1 MIHTLT
7 QNLTPSGPLCFT
19 LNVNKATLYWEKTL
33 LIRKNKSGAVSPLYG
48 RPMQSLKPLVI
59 H

>member
-7 QNLTPSGPLCFT
+7 QNLTPSGPCFT
-19 LNVNKATLYWEKTL
+19 LNVNKATLYWEITL

-48 RPMQSLKPLVI
+48 TPMQSLKPLVI